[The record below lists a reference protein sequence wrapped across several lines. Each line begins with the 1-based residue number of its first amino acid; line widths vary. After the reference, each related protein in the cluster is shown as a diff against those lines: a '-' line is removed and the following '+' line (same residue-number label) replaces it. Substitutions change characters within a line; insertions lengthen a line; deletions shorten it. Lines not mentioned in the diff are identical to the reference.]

1 MFKFLTDFIRSTFQ
15 EPSDFIP
22 LHDPRFI
29 GNEKKYM
36 VECIDSNFVSSV
48 GEFVGRF
55 EKMCAEYTG
64 AKYAIAAM
72 NGTSALHIALL
83 LAGVQRD
90 DEVITQALTFIAT
103 ANAISYTGAKPVF
116 IDVDK
121 ETMGLSPTALEAWLS
136 ENVEIRGNEG
146 TMTRGNEVTMT
157 RGNEGTMTRGHEG
170 TMTRGNEGTMSRGN
184 EGTMIRGHEGTM
196 TRGHEIIQTD
206 DRAVVQSCSHTV
218 VQSAFNKHTG
228 CRISAVVPMHTFGH
242 PVKLK
247 ELKEV
252 CDRYNIPLIEDAA
265 ESIGSY
271 YGDKHTGTIGK
282 LGILSFNGNKLIT
295 TGGGGMILTDDEKL
309 AKMAKHI
316 TTQAKVPHPY
326 EFVHD
331 QIGYNYRLTNVN
343 AALGCA
349 QMESLDHLLKLKRIL
364 AEQYKEFFKNTEFD
378 FFEEPQNCKSNY
390 WLNALITKDK
400 TQRDQLLQFTNKN
413 GVMTRPI
420 WELMNRLPMFANCQ
434 TDSLEN
440 SIWFADR
447 VVNIPSSAIVPGYRK

>member
-1 MFKFLTDFIRSTFQ
+1 MSNLKNITDFIRSTFQ

-29 GNEKKYM
+29 GNEKKYLN
-36 VECIDSNFVSSV
+36 ECIDSNFVSSV

-55 EKMCAEYTG
+55 EKICAEYTS
-64 AKYAIAAM
+64 AKYAVAAM
-72 NGTSALHIALL
+72 NGTSALHISLL
-83 LAGVQRD
+83 LAGVQRE
-90 DEVITQALTFIAT
+90 DEVITQTLTFIAT

-121 ETMGLSPTALEAWLS
+121 ETMGLSPAAVEAWLHV
-136 ENVEIRGNEG
+136 NAEIREL
-146 TMTRGNEVTMT
+146 TSFEV
-157 RGNEGTMTRGHEG
+157 G
-170 TMTRGNEGTMSRGN
+170 
-184 EGTMIRGHEGTM
+184 
-196 TRGHEIIQTD
+196 QKK
-206 DRAVVQSCSHTV
+206 RAGFPPSGESKG
-218 VQSAFNKHTG
+218 AFNKSTNR
-228 CRISAVVPMHTFGH
+228 RISACVPMHTFGH

-247 ELKEV
+247 ELEEV
-252 CDRYNIPLIEDAA
+252 CSKYNIPLIEDAA

-271 YGDKHTGTIGK
+271 YNGKHTGTFGK

-295 TGGGGMILTDDEKL
+295 TGGGGMILTDDEEL
-309 AKMAKHI
+309 AKMAKHL

-331 QIGYNYRLTNVN
+331 HIGYNYRLTNIN

-349 QMESLDHLLKLKRIL
+349 QMESLETLIGLKRNL
-364 AEQYKEFFKNTEFD
+364 AEQYREFFKNTEFE
-378 FFEEPQNCKSNY
+378 FFNEPENCRSNY
-390 WLNALITKDK
+390 WLNAIITKDK
-400 TQRDQLLQFTNKN
+400 AQRDELLQFTNQN

-420 WELMNRLPMFANCQ
+420 WELMNRLPMFADCQ
-434 TDSLEN
+434 TDGLEN